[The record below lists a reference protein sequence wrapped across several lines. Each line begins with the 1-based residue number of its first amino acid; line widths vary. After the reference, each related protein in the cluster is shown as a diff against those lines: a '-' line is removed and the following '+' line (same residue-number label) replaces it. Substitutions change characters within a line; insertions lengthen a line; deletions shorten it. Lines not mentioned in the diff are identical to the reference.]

1 MRAIVSEKDFYD
13 ELVRESKD
21 GQPPLPYCNPSP
33 PDMAQI
39 ADTVG
44 GFRSHHAHFEA
55 QCRRMAPVREQPDKG
70 VHCAV
75 SDGSSKGS

>member
-1 MRAIVSEKDFYD
+1 MSEKVFYD
-13 ELVRESKD
+13 ELVSESKD